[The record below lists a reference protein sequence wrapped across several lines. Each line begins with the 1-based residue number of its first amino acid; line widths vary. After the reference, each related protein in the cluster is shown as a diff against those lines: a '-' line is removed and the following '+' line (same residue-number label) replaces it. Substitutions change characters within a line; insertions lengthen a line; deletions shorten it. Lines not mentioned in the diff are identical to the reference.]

1 MICEARAPEYQPV
14 LINSRMRP
22 STGQPQ
28 PPYDYADCSS
38 VPYSQQ
44 QQQQQHF
51 RSDDGPSI
59 VNTLE
64 APAYYQPLPNAP
76 KHAPQQQS
84 YYEPSSPAV
93 TISQFSYAL
102 DQHKPIAAYQHQH
115 HPQEPSEYCSPVVA
129 LKACTKPLEAMD
141 QMCDVCRYPDPIL
154 VAPTCRHTFHSR
166 CVHVWPID
174 ACPVCAAPLDQV
186 AIVPTIDMM
195 TRPEPRSGKWTRHEE
210 NFIDVVLREFDRQAL
225 PLAHGT
231 PIRLVLAKMLNC
243 STMRLSKKFQKNAL
257 GKRTFRVV
265 KPVKGKK
272 ALEFDPMDH
281 AQRQRELSQLELVF
295 RQELIDQFQRENN
308 TNEGALVETQCLR
321 VAVQQFWVSNLLKFA
336 VLVGQPVVGLDVS
349 DAKKRKRAMQLLRN
363 GQYDELLSWHH
374 QPSSRGCI
382 GMTSMP
388 PPTSNDVHT
397 GPTSWNTTSAA
408 EYSSSVL
415 GPMPQESGV
424 YIPALVHQAERPVKK
439 KRTPEADVDGGRFA
453 LPMDQPTACG
463 LQYGRISPRSTT
475 SISSLRRFKDEAKE
489 VNAGMECGVLL
500 ADTND
505 IKPGDHLEVFET
517 EERARTL

>member
-1 MICEARAPEYQPV
+1 
-14 LINSRMRP
+14 
-22 STGQPQ
+22 
-28 PPYDYADCSS
+28 
-38 VPYSQQ
+38 
-44 QQQQQHF
+44 
-51 RSDDGPSI
+51 
-59 VNTLE
+59 
-64 APAYYQPLPNAP
+64 
-76 KHAPQQQS
+76 
-84 YYEPSSPAV
+84 
-93 TISQFSYAL
+93 
-102 DQHKPIAAYQHQH
+102 
-115 HPQEPSEYCSPVVA
+115 
-129 LKACTKPLEAMD
+129 MD

-154 VAPTCRHTFHSR
+154 IAPTCRHTFHSR

-186 AIVPTIDMM
+186 AILPTIDMM

-336 VLVGQPVVGLDVS
+336 VLVGQPVAGLDVS

-388 PPTSNDVHT
+388 PPTPNDVHT
-397 GPTSWNTTSAA
+397 GPTSWTTTSAA

-424 YIPALVHQAERPVKK
+424 YIPALVHQTERPVKK
-439 KRTPEADVDGGRFA
+439 KRTPEADVEGGRFV

-463 LQYGRISPRSTT
+463 LHSSSSTSTSTQQQRQQQPQQQSYHPEPFGRPSCGYSPFSDDRTPKQT
-475 SISSLRRFKDEAKE
+475 SLEYTNGWQRQRRQDQQMLTGLASHDEATARDLRTAFVATGYTRPSGDAAYHVSGTAQVAPWDADGLLDNMSSDVHSGVAAVRAKSH
-489 VNAGMECGVLL
+489 VAQCG
-500 ADTND
+500 
-505 IKPGDHLEVFET
+505 GDPSSMHPPWSTMHLM
-517 EERARTL
+517 